1 MHVLV
6 GVEKNIKHVME
17 KMPLNK
23 YIDHT
28 VLKPTC
34 LVLDIEKLCA
44 EAKQYDF
51 AAVCVPPHFVTLA
64 KNFLLGTDV
73 KIATV
78 IGFPFGYSATEAKI
92 AEIILAIVDGADELD
107 VVANIS
113 AIKNGDFTLIA
124 NEINHL
130 LPVIRSKQKVVK
142 IIIESGVL
150 TEAEIIACCDIY
162 GAAGIDYLKTS
173 TGYAEKG
180 ASVET
185 VKLFR
190 KHLPDSVHIKASGG
204 IRDYETAKQMIDA
217 GATRIGCSAGV
228 AIVSGAQID
237 PLNSNY

>member
-1 MHVLV
+1 MEA
-6 GVEKNIKHVME
+6 EKNSKLVME

-28 VLKPTC
+28 ILKPTC
-34 LVLDIEKLCA
+34 LVSDIEKLCA

-51 AAVCVPPHFVTLA
+51 AAVCVPPNFVKLA
-64 KNFLLGTDV
+64 KEKLADSTV
-73 KIATV
+73 QVATV

-92 AEIILAIVDGADELD
+92 AEIILAMVDGADELD

-113 AIKNGDFTLIA
+113 AIKNGDWSAIA
-124 NEINHL
+124 DEINHIM
-130 LPVIRSKQKVVK
+130 PIIRSKNKVVK

-150 TEAEIIACCDIY
+150 TDDEIIKCCDIY
-162 GAAGIDYLKTS
+162 GIAGIDYLKTS

-180 ASVET
+180 ASVEA

-190 KHLPDSVHIKASGG
+190 KHLPDQVQIKASGG
-204 IRDYETAKQMIDA
+204 IRDYAAAKLMIDA

-228 AIVSGAQID
+228 AIVSGAGTD
-237 PLNSNY
+237 NVKSNY